1 MFLCLDGDLIWWW
14 VNVHFVFLESCCDD
28 WNVLLTLMIIN
39 RCNNEKTCVR
49 VIFTF
54 NERTAV
60 GLWEDHD
67 HTYCFIVS
75 ASEKSCSTPSD
86 FPAVTWWSQEVS
98 LFSDGGLLISWLP
111 TVERPPRKKHLIL
124 HSLERVC
131 VLACVQTAPLS
142 ESKGKLSVLCC
153 IQKWRKFIH
162 TQESCNVEALS

>member
-1 MFLCLDGDLIWWW
+1 M
-14 VNVHFVFLESCCDD
+14 
-28 WNVLLTLMIIN
+28 
-39 RCNNEKTCVR
+39 
-49 VIFTF
+49 
-54 NERTAV
+54 

-162 TQESCNVEALS
+162 TQESCNVEALSWWALEKEVDNQINSTVWYEQTFAGETIRHIHIYTHTPINTHV

>member
-1 MFLCLDGDLIWWW
+1 M
-14 VNVHFVFLESCCDD
+14 
-28 WNVLLTLMIIN
+28 
-39 RCNNEKTCVR
+39 
-49 VIFTF
+49 IFTF

-75 ASEKSCSTPSD
+75 ASEKSCSTLSD

-111 TVERPPRKKHLIL
+111 TVERPPPLKKT
-124 HSLERVC
+124 SDPAQFRERVC

-162 TQESCNVEALS
+162 TQESCNVEALSWWALEKRGREEEVDNQINSTVWY